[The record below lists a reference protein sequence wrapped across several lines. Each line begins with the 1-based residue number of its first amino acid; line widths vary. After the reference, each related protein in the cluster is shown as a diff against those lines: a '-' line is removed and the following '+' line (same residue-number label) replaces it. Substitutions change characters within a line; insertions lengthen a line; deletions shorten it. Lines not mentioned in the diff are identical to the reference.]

1 MSAAMRGGTLNR
13 FIQIQQRT
21 TNKDSFGGQSA
32 TWTTL
37 TSCYALIEALSGT
50 ERAAAAS
57 YSTDVSH
64 RVTVRYQAMFDDPRV
79 IATYRIQYGT
89 RIFQVLAG
97 MNMDES
103 NRTVELMCAEG
114 LNYG

>member
-1 MSAAMRGGTLNR
+1 MTQPMRGGTLSR
-13 FIQIQQRT
+13 FITIQQRT
-21 TNKDSFGGQSA
+21 TSKDTFGGQSPVWA
-32 TWTTL
+32 TVTT
-37 TSCYALIEALSGT
+37 CYALIEALSGS

-64 RVTVRYQAMFDDPRV
+64 RVTIRYQALLDDPRV

-97 MNMDES
+97 LNVDEA
-103 NRTVELMCAEG
+103 NRTIELMCAEG